1 MSHSKNTYCKW
12 KSRAK
17 GGAQFSQRS
26 RQFTM
31 SAGEDDLVCFKWPSF
46 LSSLQAQLVKH
57 KQDTFPGLSALKLLV
72 TNLTDLSCARD
83 T

>member
-1 MSHSKNTYCKW
+1 MD
-12 KSRAK
+12 
-17 GGAQFSQRS
+17 
-26 RQFTM
+26 
-31 SAGEDDLVCFKWPSF
+31 AGEDDLVCVKWPSF